1 MDNKSLSHTRWKC
14 QYHIVFTGISL
25 LATHIYKQPLFC
37 IHFSFFP
44 HRQNHYAQN
53 SPFSVWNRFTYFFF
67 FLYSIF
73 YPPFSYKISFTFS
86 ISSSSQ
92 NFRLTLFRLIPLP
105 SNVWTRRYRYSSLM
119 LKPMIIRLN
128 ITSVA
133 V

>member
-1 MDNKSLSHTRWKC
+1 MYIANSFCNIRDFAFSNAYLQVAPFLYSL
-14 QYHIVFTGISL
+14 F
-25 LATHIYKQPLFC
+25 LF
-37 IHFSFFP
+37 S

-67 FLYSIF
+67 LLYSIF
-73 YPPFSYKISFTFS
+73 YPPFSYKMSFTFS

-119 LKPMIIRLN
+119 LKSMIIRLN

>member
-1 MDNKSLSHTRWKC
+1 MYHSVNKCRFYSE
-14 QYHIVFTGISL
+14 ISL
-25 LATHIYKQPLFC
+25 LATHIYKYPLFC

-67 FLYSIF
+67 LLYSIF

-105 SNVWTRRYRYSSLM
+105 SNVWTRRYTYSSLM